1 MSDLPGLHA
10 SYWIESTSDSRQ
22 WPARGSATVDVLVI
36 GAGMVG
42 LTAADLLRKA
52 GLTVGVIDA
61 HGIATGVSGHT
72 TAKVSAGQ
80 GTQYSSL
87 LSKYDEDTVRA
98 YAASNM
104 AALEYMAALV
114 EAENIDCE
122 FQRKDNYVFAT
133 EQSGVAEVQQEAE
146 ASRIAGLPAE
156 FVTDTPLP
164 FRTPAAVRHTGQAQ
178 FHPRKYLLHL
188 AKSIEG
194 DGSFVWENTMATGVH
209 DGSPCT
215 IETTSGDVTARD
227 VVVATQIPFLDRGLF
242 FAKAH
247 PYREHVIAAR
257 VPADSVPD
265 GMFISAASPVR
276 SVRGAPLGDDELLI
290 VSGEKHKTGEEPR
303 TDDAYRRLQAWAEE
317 HFEVLSH
324 EYHWSAQ
331 DYYPVDGLPY
341 IGRLNRTTQHLYT
354 ATGFSAWGMTNG
366 TLAGMIISD
375 AILGRENP
383 WAGLYDSNRLNPLQ
397 SASSFVKENVKVAAR
412 FVGDRLGTP
421 GPSSTDALAP
431 GDAAIVNGTA
441 CFRDDDGVL
450 HAVSARCTHL
460 GCLVQ
465 WNVGERSWDCPCH
478 GSRFSPDGAVLN
490 GPAVRPLQAQDT
502 DG

>member
-1 MSDLPGLHA
+1 MSDLPGLAA
-10 SYWIESTSDSRQ
+10 SYWIESTKDERQ
-22 WPARGSATVDVLVI
+22 WPARGSATVDVAVI

-61 HGIATGVSGHT
+61 HGVATGVSGHT

-80 GTQYSSL
+80 GTHYTSL
-87 LSKYDEDTVRA
+87 LSKYGEETVRA

-104 AALEYMAALV
+104 AALEYIAALV
-114 EAENIDCE
+114 EAENVDCE
-122 FQRKDNYVFAT
+122 FERKDNYVFAT
-133 EQSGVAEVQQEAE
+133 EESGVADVQREAE
-146 ASRIAGLPAE
+146 ASKVAGLPAE
-156 FVTDTPLP
+156 LVADTPLP
-164 FRTPAAVRHTGQAQ
+164 FRTPAAVLHRGQAQ

-188 AKSIEG
+188 AESIDG
-194 DGSFVWENTMATGVH
+194 DGSFVWANTMATGVRE
-209 DGSPCT
+209 GSPCT

-227 VVVATQIPFLDRGLF
+227 VIVATQLPFLDRGLF
-242 FAKAH
+242 FARAH

-257 VPADSVPD
+257 VAADSVPD
-265 GMFISAASPVR
+265 GMFISAGSPVR
-276 SVRGAPLGDDELLI
+276 SVRGAPLGDDALLI
-290 VSGEKHKTGEEPR
+290 VSGEKHKTGDEPR
-303 TDDAYRRLQAWAEE
+303 TDEAYRRLQAWAEE
-317 HFEVLSH
+317 NFQVLSQ
-324 EYHWSAQ
+324 EYRWSAQ

-341 IGRLNRTTQHLYT
+341 IGRLNPATQHIYT
-354 ATGFSAWGMTNG
+354 ATGFAAWGMTNG

-375 AILGRENP
+375 LILGRENP
-383 WAGLYDSNRLNPLQ
+383 WASLYDTNRINPVQ

-412 FVGDRLGTP
+412 FVGDRLSKS
-421 GPSSTDALAP
+421 GPSSTDGLEP
-431 GDAAIVNGTA
+431 GAAAIVNGTA
-441 CFRDDDGVL
+441 CYRDPDGVM
-450 HAVSARCTHL
+450 HAVSARCTHM

-490 GPAVRPLQAQDT
+490 GPAVKPLEPQDT